1 MERFRILC
9 SDVDQHPAFFR
20 FVDTVFHGARTEP
33 WTVWRDR
40 SGWTR
45 DYEVFAILRP
55 RENPKIDWRVDPD
68 INGISEVRSFR
79 VLTWTEYIT
88 DDGNIVSTIGRTR
101 LHMVVDGKD
110 RVGYQLGAVA
120 TLESYRRQGLA
131 RRLMEWMIDEL
142 DKPDQPIIL
151 FANNSVLDFYPR
163 FGFRRIPQQR
173 SFASAAL

>member
-45 DYEVFAILRP
+45 DYEVFA
-55 RENPKIDWRVDPD
+55 
-68 INGISEVRSFR
+68 
-79 VLTWTEYIT
+79 IT